1 MPVRFVR
8 QQDVAIVEITGDV
21 DGKSAPELQTE
32 ISAALQGVERVLLDF
47 TGVSYMSSAGLRMLL
62 SLYRQLLARK
72 GRIVLVGLSDEIRDV
87 MTHTGFIGFF
97 VVANDR
103 SAALTSLEVPA

>member
-1 MPVRFVR
+1 MPVRFVH

-62 SLYRQLLARK
+62 ARK
-72 GRIVLVGLSDEIRDV
+72 GRIVLVGLSDEIHDV